1 MGYNGA
7 KLQNNY
13 EIANSNHVFLML
25 IKWSCE
31 IFQAF
36 RRHRMR
42 IPSEDAFLITILYEK
57 SCIYL
62 DISFGFIKFVLKP
75 LLFSPAISTSYSD
88 ALCCLV
94 GEV

>member
-1 MGYNGA
+1 
-7 KLQNNY
+7 
-13 EIANSNHVFLML
+13 
-25 IKWSCE
+25 
-31 IFQAF
+31 
-36 RRHRMR
+36 MR

-88 ALCCLV
+88 ALC
-94 GEV
+94 